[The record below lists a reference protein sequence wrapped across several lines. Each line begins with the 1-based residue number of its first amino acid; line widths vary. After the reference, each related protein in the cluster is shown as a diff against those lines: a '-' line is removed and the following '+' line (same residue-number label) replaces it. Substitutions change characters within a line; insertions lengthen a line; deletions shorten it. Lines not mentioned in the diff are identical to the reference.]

1 MRIANTAVYIVGQRV
16 DNIDVQ
22 GVQQADYV
30 RGM

>member
-1 MRIANTAVYIVGQRV
+1 MYKTNTAVYSQHQRV
-16 DNIDVQ
+16 NNIDVQ